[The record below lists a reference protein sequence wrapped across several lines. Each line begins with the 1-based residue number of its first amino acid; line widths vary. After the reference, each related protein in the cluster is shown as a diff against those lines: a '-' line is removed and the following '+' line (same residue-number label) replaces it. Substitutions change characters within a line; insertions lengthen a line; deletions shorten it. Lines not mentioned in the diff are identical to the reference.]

1 MSPAKER
8 RAGKGCLWPDLLS
21 GTLGL
26 GLAEE
31 LTCDPSPRPS
41 PHQMGRGCPSG
52 RVRGRRQAH
61 PVSTGQD
68 VCWYRFL
75 IDIGNEERV
84 VCQNG
89 ALERPLDGPATP
101 PYRLR
106 APTVSPPCPLP
117 TGSGTLSAPFWH
129 SWGCPRRSNA
139 GKNEAETMG
148 FRRKP
153 FGLTFRR
160 AERCLSAVSSQGSSA
175 SPSLGGDGSSAFGA
189 RHIPSLAQPERSRQL
204 AVHAGRGKWLPA
216 SKPAWRRG
224 SVDAPE
230 CEGVFILHE
239 HVLACD
245 HGVAVGVG
253 VGRR

>member
-1 MSPAKER
+1 MYKSYTIARVSQNMVCRIRCNHVFFSLTGVTFR
-8 RAGKGCLWPDLLS
+8 RRLNTWRIWGAWAASDLLS
-21 GTLGL
+21 RTLGL

-41 PHQMGRGCPSG
+41 PHRMERGCPSG
-52 RVRGRRQAH
+52 RVRGRRQVH

-204 AVHAGRGKWLPA
+204 AVHL
-216 SKPAWRRG
+216 
-224 SVDAPE
+224 
-230 CEGVFILHE
+230 
-239 HVLACD
+239 
-245 HGVAVGVG
+245 
-253 VGRR
+253 